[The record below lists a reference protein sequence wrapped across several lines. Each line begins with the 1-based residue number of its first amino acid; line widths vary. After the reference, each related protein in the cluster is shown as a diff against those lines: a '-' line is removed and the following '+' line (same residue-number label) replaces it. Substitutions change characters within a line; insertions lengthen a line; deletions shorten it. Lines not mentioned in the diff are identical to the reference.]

1 MFVVADTVKPTSRA
15 AVEAFHDL
23 GLEVVMA
30 TGDERAR
37 RPAVADAVG
46 IDRVVA
52 GVLPAGKV
60 DVVRDLQAGGRRVA
74 VVGDGVNDAPALAQA
89 DLGIAM
95 GTGADVAIEASDLT
109 LVGGDLVA
117 AADAIALVAADARDD
132 QGQPV
137 LGVRVQRRGD
147 PAGRARAA
155 EPDHRGRGDGL
166 LVGVRRDELA
176 APPALPGAPRASA
189 ATTLRGHARSR
200 HRRRRARRYSFEF
213 FPPKTPAAEAQLEET
228 LRDLEPLQPSFV
240 SVTYGAGGSTRER
253 THDLVVW
260 INEQTSMT
268 AMAHLT
274 CAAHSRAEL
283 EDILD
288 RYAAAGVENMLALG
302 GDPPKDLNLPPGDL
316 KHATELVGLVR
327 EMDAFSVGV
336 AVHPEGHPASSERDE
351 DRRRQAEKLAQ
362 ADFGLS
368 QFFFDPQVWFDYLD
382 DLDRLGVTTPVTPGI
397 MPVTNVKSVKRMAE
411 LSGADFPEWLESRL
425 RAVEDD
431 PDAMHRVGVEAA
443 TELCEALRAG
453 GVERFHFY
461 TLNRSTATREIYA
474 NLGLG
479 D

>member
-1 MFVVADTVKPTSRA
+1 M
-15 AVEAFHDL
+15 
-23 GLEVVMA
+23 
-30 TGDERAR
+30 
-37 RPAVADAVG
+37 
-46 IDRVVA
+46 
-52 GVLPAGKV
+52 
-60 DVVRDLQAGGRRVA
+60 
-74 VVGDGVNDAPALAQA
+74 
-89 DLGIAM
+89 
-95 GTGADVAIEASDLT
+95 
-109 LVGGDLVA
+109 
-117 AADAIALVAADARDD
+117 
-132 QGQPV
+132 
-137 LGVRVQRRGD
+137 
-147 PAGRARAA
+147 
-155 EPDHRGRGDGL
+155 
-166 LVGVRRDELA
+166 
-176 APPALPGAPRASA
+176 
-189 ATTLRGHARSR
+189 
-200 HRRRRARRYSFEF
+200 
-213 FPPKTPAAEAQLEET
+213 
-228 LRDLEPLQPSFV
+228 

-268 AMAHLT
+268 GMAHLT

-283 EDILD
+283 EDILT
-288 RYAAAGVENMLALG
+288 RYATAGVQNVLALG

-316 KHATELVGLVR
+316 KHATELVGLAR
-327 EMDAFSVGV
+327 EMDAFSIGV

-431 PDAMHRVGVEAA
+431 PEAMHRVGVEAA

>member
-1 MFVVADTVKPTSRA
+1 MSHADR
-15 AVEAFHDL
+15 
-23 GLEVVMA
+23 
-30 TGDERAR
+30 
-37 RPAVADAVG
+37 
-46 IDRVVA
+46 
-52 GVLPAGKV
+52 
-60 DVVRDLQAGGRRVA
+60 
-74 VVGDGVNDAPALAQA
+74 
-89 DLGIAM
+89 
-95 GTGADVAIEASDLT
+95 
-109 LVGGDLVA
+109 
-117 AADAIALVAADARDD
+117 
-132 QGQPV
+132 
-137 LGVRVQRRGD
+137 
-147 PAGRARAA
+147 
-155 EPDHRGRGDGL
+155 
-166 LVGVRRDELA
+166 
-176 APPALPGAPRASA
+176 
-189 ATTLRGHARSR
+189 R
-200 HRRRRARRYSFEF
+200 HRRPTGPTYSFEF
-213 FPPKTPAAEAQLEET
+213 FPPKTPAAEVQLEET
-228 LRDLEPLQPSFV
+228 LRDLEQLHPSFV

-268 AMAHLT
+268 GMAHLT

-283 EDILD
+283 EDILT
-288 RYAAAGVENMLALG
+288 RYATAGVQNVLALG

-316 KHATELVGLVR
+316 KHTTELVGLAR
-327 EMDAFSVGV
+327 EMDAFSIGV
-336 AVHPEGHPASSERDE
+336 AVHPEGHPASTERDE

-431 PDAMHRVGVEAA
+431 PEAMHRVGVEAA